1 MKCESR
7 ASLYTAIDADCNGWS
22 GISLTECEDKCTK
35 NEVPNNCQQ
44 QGIQCKYVDYS
55 NVQGWC
61 HLADETCK
69 PVSGDA
75 SRILTKKTGL
85 YCFCYQC

>member
-35 NEVPNNCQQ
+35 NEVPSKCQQ
-44 QGIQCKYVDYS
+44 QGIKCKYFYY
-55 NVQGWC
+55 NNAAAWC
-61 HLADETCK
+61 QLADETCN
-69 PVSGDA
+69 PVTGD
-75 SRILTKKTGL
+75 RNVILTMKQGSYL
-85 YCFCYQC
+85 L